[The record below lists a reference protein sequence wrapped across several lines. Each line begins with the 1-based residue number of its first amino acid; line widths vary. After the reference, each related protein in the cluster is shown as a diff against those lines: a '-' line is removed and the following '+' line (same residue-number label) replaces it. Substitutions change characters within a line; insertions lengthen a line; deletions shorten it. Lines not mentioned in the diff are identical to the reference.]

1 MSGSQKKK
9 RIKIAS
15 MLHPRPKPS
24 VPVSNREIGFLRFNE
39 RVLDLAEDKS
49 VPLLE
54 RLRFLCISTSNL
66 DEFFEVRVAGLRQK
80 ISGGLDSAGTDGLSP
95 QQVLDAVTRDVNGFV
110 ERQYRVFNDVLTP
123 ELSSQNIHFLQHRDW
138 DENVTKWVAKFFA
151 NEIAPVLSPLGL
163 DPSHPFPELA
173 NKSLTFIID
182 LEGVDAFGRDSG
194 YALVRAPR
202 SLPRITR
209 VPPDVCGHEH
219 CYVFLSSIIHSQMAE
234 LFPGL
239 KPLGVYQFK
248 VTRNSELYV
257 QEEEVANLRRALQAE
272 LLQRNFGQVVRLE
285 VVASCPERIIKF
297 LLQQFRLDESALFKV
312 NGPVNLNRL
321 VSLPD
326 EIDRP
331 DLKYRKFT
339 PYAHPIFETGSDIF
353 GRIKSQ
359 EQIILHHPYESY
371 LPVVEMVRQA
381 VADPDVLAIKQTL
394 YRTGTESVFVDLL
407 MEASCAGKD
416 VTVVIELRARFDEEA
431 NIHLASKLSRAG
443 IQVVYGVVGFK
454 THAKMLLV
462 VRREKKKIVHYAHVG
477 TGNYHTT
484 TARIYTDLSMLTSDT
499 GICNDIQK
507 VFSQLT
513 GLGTASNL
521 KKVIQAPFSLQ
532 SFLLKKI
539 NAEIHN
545 AKDGRPARIIARM
558 NSLVDV
564 SIVDALYKASKAG
577 VKVDLIVRG
586 ICVLLPGVDGLSE
599 NIRVVSVLG
608 RFLEHSRVFYFASD
622 GEPELYMSSADWMPR
637 NLYNRVEIA
646 IPIASSLIPRI
657 VEECLEYYLKD
668 NCFAWELQPDGKYKR
683 LSKRDSRQAGSGDIS
698 KEKVRWFSAQ
708 QKLIKSLGHPELQED

>member
-1 MSGSQKKK
+1 MSGSQNKK
-9 RIKIAS
+9 IKIAS

-39 RVLDLAEDKS
+39 RVLELAEDKS

-95 QQVLDAVTRDVNGFV
+95 QQVLDAVTVDVDKFV
-110 ERQYRVFNDVLTP
+110 ERQYRVFNEVLTP
-123 ELSSQNIHFLQHRDW
+123 ELSNEDIHFLPRKDW

-163 DPSHPFPELA
+163 DPAHPFPELA

-202 SLPRITR
+202 SLPRVTR
-209 VPPDVCGHEH
+209 VPPEVCGHEH

-239 KPLGVYQFK
+239 QPLGVYQFK

-285 VVASCPERIIKF
+285 VVASCPQRIVKF

-353 GRIKSQ
+353 GRIKAQ
-359 EQIILHHPYESY
+359 KQIILHHPYESY

-381 VADPDVLAIKQTL
+381 AADPDVLAIKQTL

-407 MEASCAGKD
+407 MEASRAGKD

-431 NIHLASKLSRAG
+431 NIHLASQLSRAG

-454 THAKMLLV
+454 THAKMLLI

-484 TARIYTDLSMLTSDT
+484 TARIYTDLSMLTSDSA
-499 GICNDIQK
+499 ICKDIQK
-507 VFSQLT
+507 VFGQLT

-539 NAEIHN
+539 NGEVEA
-545 AKDGRPARIIARM
+545 AKNGRPGRIVARM

-564 SIVDALYKASKAG
+564 SIVDALYKASQAG

-586 ICVLLPGVDGLSE
+586 ICVLQPGVEGLSE

-608 RFLEHSRVFYFASD
+608 RFLEHSRVFYFACD
-622 GEPELYMSSADWMPR
+622 DKPELYMSSADWMPR

-646 IPIASSLIPRI
+646 IPVAGWLVPR
-657 VEECLEYYLKD
+657 VKEECLDYYLKD
-668 NCFAWELQPDGKYKR
+668 NCFAWELQADGNYKR
-683 LSKRDSRQAGSGDIS
+683 LSKRDGVHSGGGDKS

-708 QKLIKSLGHPELQED
+708 QILIKELGHPELQED